1 MIIEGKTIRN
11 GELVRLR
18 PLAKEHMALKVKWY
32 NDPEINKTLIIEEP
46 LELEKSLKWIE
57 KAKDD
62 PTRLDF
68 IIENADGEPAGIVGL
83 IGIDRKHGIGESFC
97 IIGERKFWGRGFATI
112 AHSLMFE
119 YVFDKLDLQK
129 IWAVLYTDNPAIE
142 KVVERLG
149 YKIEGTLREE
159 KYIHGERI
167 DLYRIGLLR
176 REFTPCHTDYKFIP
190 DDQ

>member
-1 MIIEGKTIRN
+1 MIIEGKSIRS
-11 GELVRLR
+11 GEIMRLR
-18 PLAKEHMALKVKWY
+18 PLDKEHMELKVKWY
-32 NDPEINKTLIIEEP
+32 NDPVINKTLIIDEP
-46 LELEKSLKWIE
+46 LELDKSLVWID
-57 KAKDD
+57 KAIADE
-62 PTRLDF
+62 TRLDF
-68 IIENADGEPAGIVGL
+68 IIESVDGEPAGIVGL
-83 IGIDRKHGIGESFC
+83 VGIDRKHGIAESFC
-97 IIGERKFWGRGFATI
+97 IIGEKKFLGRSYATI

-119 YVFDKLDLQK
+119 YVFGKLDLQK
-129 IWAVLYTDNPAIE
+129 IWAILYTNNPAIV

-159 KYIHGERI
+159 KCVHDKRI